1 MFQQGFAALSRNE
14 RICLQREIV
23 QIAGME
29 CDVPECFGSISNR
42 GQGRLVLRFA
52 DFIAGVARHS
62 VFAVIAFL
70 CVVVVPQTASA
81 ETRTL
86 KLYYVHTNERAEVT
100 YKRNGKYL
108 SDGLKKANMM
118 LRDWRRNEPTK
129 MDPKTLD
136 ILWQVYKASGSRD
149 YIHVVSG
156 YRSPATNTMLR
167 RTRGG
172 QAEKSQHLLGKAID
186 FYLPDVKLSKLR
198 ALAFKIQG
206 GGVGYYPRSGSPFV
220 HIDSGNVRAWPRM
233 SRGEL
238 LALFPDGKT
247 IHLPADGKPLP
258 GYQAALAAY
267 KNGKGASNSIVVDNS
282 PSSSNEKRPTLWAAL
297 FGGGADES
305 DDEADVSTIASAPP
319 PKKPVAVAAAKPQP
333 VDIAALQPEALDG
346 GPDSSGSNVVASI
359 QADQNNVQAAA
370 ALEAIADVAPEF
382 TPLPKRDAPVPSSA
396 PRVVDTPVA
405 DVQIAALEP
414 VDPKAVKEAQ
424 ALAEAEIAAIDATA
438 NSNLP
443 SDGPVP
449 TPRPVVAVAAIEPEV
464 TGDPVDIA
472 SLSADPAGAPQ
483 QDELRAAF
491 APVPEAEPGRDI
503 AVEPLNPD
511 NIAPEELNPE
521 DGAIEVASLPDSG
534 PIPELRQ
541 NDLPVDNSQVDEL
554 SATPEPVVAKPAAKT
569 GAIGAN
575 VKTGV
580 KTTGKSAKILTAKI
594 VKKPVAAPDIVTP
607 VNPDRFGPAGNQ
619 SASNDAPKPKKNGKG
634 PRILPDG
641 STLVSAGKIAP

>member
-1 MFQQGFAALSRNE
+1 MVSAMAHSTGDRVF
-14 RICLQREIV
+14 
-23 QIAGME
+23 
-29 CDVPECFGSISNR
+29 
-42 GQGRLVLRFA
+42 VLRFA
-52 DFIAGVARHS
+52 GSIMNLMRHGFLTMVALLCLAAAS
-62 VFAVIAFL
+62 QPAF
-70 CVVVVPQTASA
+70 A

-86 KLYYVHTNERAEVT
+86 KLYYVHTGERAAVT

-108 SDGLKKANMM
+108 SDGLKKANVM
-118 LRDWRRNEPTK
+118 LRDWRRNETTK

-220 HIDSGNVRAWPRM
+220 HVDSGNVRAWPRM

-247 IHLPADGKPLP
+247 VHLPADGKPLP

-267 KNGKGASNSIVVDNS
+267 KNGKGASTSIIVDNS
-282 PSSSNEKRPTLWAAL
+282 SSDEKKPTLWAAL

-305 DDEADVSTIASAPP
+305 DDEADVSTIAAAPP
-319 PKKPVAVAAAKPQP
+319 PAKKSVAVAAAKPKSPPP
-333 VDIAALQPEALDG
+333 VDIAALQPNALDG
-346 GPDSSGSNVVASI
+346 GPDASGSGAVASI
-359 QADQNNVQAAA
+359 QPDQNTSAP
-370 ALEAIADVAPEF
+370 ALDAIASVAPEF
-382 TPLPKRDAPVPSSA
+382 TTLPKRDAPVPSAA
-396 PRVVDTPVA
+396 PRLADEPVEE
-405 DVQIAALEP
+405 VQIAVIEP
-414 VDPKAVKEAQ
+414 VDPAAIKAAE

-449 TPRPVVAVAAIEPEV
+449 TPRPVVEVAALEPEAPAA
-464 TGDPVDIA
+464 GVDIA
-472 SLSADPAGAPQ
+472 SLSADPVDQPQ
-483 QDELRAAF
+483 QDELRDAF
-491 APVPEAEPGRDI
+491 APVPESAPGRD
-503 AVEPLNPD
+503 VTPQPLMPG
-511 NIAPEELNPE
+511 ELAPE
-521 DGAIEVASLPDSG
+521 DGAVDVASLPDSG
-534 PIPELRQ
+534 PIPQLRED
-541 NDLPVDNSQVDEL
+541 DLQAEDVPAGGLEVDEL
-554 SATPEPVVAKPAAKT
+554 SASPAPVVSKPAAKA

-580 KTTGKSAKILTAKI
+580 KTTGKSAKILTAKL
-594 VKKPVAAPDIVTP
+594 VKKPVASPQIAAPVD
-607 VNPDRFGPAGNQ
+607 PDRFGPSSDK
-619 SASNDAPKPKKNGKG
+619 SASNKALTPQKNGKG

-641 STLVSAGKIAP
+641 STLVSAGKIQP